1 MAEVSILKFSETLNL
16 SVDKLLAQLN
26 ASGVKGKSKNDTIS
40 EDEKRTL
47 LAYLKGLHGETADE
61 PQKVTLRRKQV
72 KTLNLST
79 GSGKRTVNVE
89 VRKKRTYVK
98 RPETETSAET
108 LDVEPVVEET
118 KLNETVQQT
127 SQAQPEAP
135 VVAPVAEPVESQAV
149 SKNTDGEKRDEAE
162 LVKQDKEPRKPK
174 SGEIVNKAIEQKPKG
189 ENKAKGQKGK
199 EGKAQESK
207 MEDGRPKSKKTI
219 KTRIVSDESPAGR
232 RRNKKHAG
240 SKHATADNQHGFQR
254 PAGPVIR
261 EVTIPET
268 IQVAELADKMSV
280 KVAEVIKYMMTL
292 GTMVTINQVLDQDT
306 AAIVVEELGHKPI
319 LLKEN
324 ALEEEV
330 LQQEYHGEYVHR
342 APVVTIM
349 GHVDHGKTS
358 LLDYIRKAKI
368 ADGEAGG
375 ITQHIGAYHVETPNG
390 DITFIDTPGHQAFTA
405 MRARGAKVTDIVVI
419 VVAADDGVMPQTK
432 EAIQHAKAAGVGMVV
447 AINKMD
453 KEGANPDRVMQELV
467 AEEVV
472 PEEWGGDIQFVPVS
486 AKKGTGID
494 QLLEAIL
501 LSAEMLELDAP
512 TEGHAKGV
520 VIESRLDKGRGPV
533 ATVLVQSGT
542 LRKGDIALCG
552 MEFGRV
558 RALVNEQGKMVDSA
572 GPSFP
577 VEILGLSGVP
587 AAGDEMITVDNER
600 KAREV
605 ALFRQGKFKEVKI
618 ARQQSSKL
626 DNMFNKM
633 AEGEMKSVNI
643 VLKADVQG
651 SIEAIA
657 NALTDLSNEEVKVN
671 VVSSGVGG
679 ITESD
684 VNLAI
689 ASDALVF
696 GFNVRA
702 DATAK
707 RLVER
712 EGVGLY
718 YYSIIYEVVDEVKRA
733 IEGKLSAEE
742 REEIIGVAEVRDVFK
757 APKIGLIAG
766 CMVIEGNV
774 QRSQPIRVLR
784 DNVVIYQ
791 GELESL
797 RRFKDDVKEVR
808 QGMECGIGVK
818 DYNDV
823 RVGDQIEVFKR
834 YEVKRTLD

>member
-1 MAEVSILKFSETLNL
+1 MVAEAVTTVAPIEVPKPTEPVRQAEQFQAVAEKVQSPEAA
-16 SVDKLLAQLN
+16 VPVE
-26 ASGVKGKSKNDTIS
+26 VKS
-40 EDEKRTL
+40 
-47 LAYLKGLHGETADE
+47 AE
-61 PQKVTLRRKQV
+61 PQD
-72 KTLNLST
+72 SPA
-79 GSGKRTVNVE
+79 S
-89 VRKKRTYVK
+89 
-98 RPETETSAET
+98 
-108 LDVEPVVEET
+108 
-118 KLNETVQQT
+118 
-127 SQAQPEAP
+127 
-135 VVAPVAEPVESQAV
+135 
-149 SKNTDGEKRDEAE
+149 
-162 LVKQDKEPRKPK
+162 VKQDKEPRKPTA
-174 SGEIVNKAIEQKPKG
+174 GEIVNKAIEQKPKG

-240 SKHATADNQHGFQR
+240 SKHASPDNQHGFQR
-254 PAGPVIR
+254 PAGPMIR
-261 EVTIPET
+261 DVTIPET

-306 AAIVVEELGHKPI
+306 ATIVVEEFGHNPI

-330 LQQEYHGEYVHR
+330 LQQAYHGEYVHR

-358 LLDYIRKAKI
+358 LLDYIRKAKT

-432 EAIQHAKAAGVGMVV
+432 EAIQHAKAAGVGIVV

-472 PEEWGGDIQFVPVS
+472 PEEWGGDVQFVHVS

-494 QLLEAIL
+494 KLLEAIL

-558 RALVNEQGKMVDSA
+558 RVLVNEQGKTVDSA

-587 AAGDEMITVDNER
+587 AAGDEMITVESER

-633 AEGEMKSVNI
+633 AEGEVKSVNI

-651 SIEAIA
+651 SIEAIS

-671 VVSSGVGG
+671 AVSSGVGG

-689 ASDALVF
+689 ASDALIF

-707 RLVER
+707 RLIER

-757 APKIGLIAG
+757 APKIGQIAG
-766 CMVIEGNV
+766 CMVIEGSV

-797 RRFKDDVKEVR
+797 RRFKDDVKDVR